1 MSNQRNQSN
10 SYVKSL
16 YFIDAPPLSNREIPN
31 KRLSP
36 SRSKPTESFLQ
47 DISSIKEKTLS
58 SEKKKN
64 HARYLHVPMNLPVI
78 IKDKSIN
85 ESKKTINFFL
95 KEHQYE
101 KNSSNK
107 KVNFPYLL
115 KEDSLKTIVTAQ
127 KLNEILYK
135 SRKNTKEN
143 TSKMLIK
150 ELWKK
155 SYHDHVLQLSG
166 IKKKTDDVEQK
177 KIQPFY
183 KRYEELDSYFSEN
196 INLSHSN
203 YFGFLKL
210 PEKSVDSYKQ
220 KKKSEIKSE
229 LSEILNQCK
238 EFNSDMKIEKKYI
251 FIIIIFFGVINLF

>member
-1 MSNQRNQSN
+1 MSNQRSQSN

-16 YFIDAPPLSNREIPN
+16 YFIDAPPLSNREILR
-31 KRLSP
+31 KSILST
-36 SRSKPTESFLQ
+36 SRSKPIESFLQ
-47 DISSIKEKTLS
+47 DISSVKEKTMS
-58 SEKKKN
+58 PEQKN
-64 HARYLHVPMNLPVI
+64 HTRYLHIPIHLPVI

-85 ESKKTINFFL
+85 ESKKTINFFE
-95 KEHQYE
+95 KENKYE

-166 IKKKTDDVEQK
+166 IKKKHDEVEQK
-177 KIQPFY
+177 KIQPFC
-183 KRYEELDSYFSEN
+183 KRYEELDSYFTEKIN
-196 INLSHSN
+196 ISDSN

-210 PEKSVDSYKQ
+210 PEKSIDSHKR
-220 KKKSEIKSE
+220 KKKIEIKSE
-229 LSEILNQCK
+229 LNEILNQCK
-238 EFNSDMKIEKKYI
+238 EFNSDMKAEKKYL
-251 FIIIIFFGVINLF
+251 FCFFLQI